1 MEIVWSIILKAGGIR
16 EGINMIKEG
25 EDNLGETDGTSCESS
40 LKNWNKRVPSIRK
53 IGNAEPG
60 NKRKGQRTKKYEVYQ
75 REKRGIK
82 KRKRKEE
89 MKRAQ

>member
-16 EGINMIKEG
+16 EGISMIKEK
-25 EDNLGETDGTSCESS
+25 EDNLGETDGPSCESS
-40 LKNWNKRVPSIRK
+40 LKNWNKRVLSIRK
-53 IGNAEPG
+53 IGDAVPG

-89 MKRAQ
+89 MNRAQ

>member
-16 EGINMIKEG
+16 EGISTIKEG

-40 LKNWNKRVPSIRK
+40 LKKWNKRVPSIRK
-53 IGNAEPG
+53 IRDAESG

-89 MKRAQ
+89 MNRAQ